1 MSVKLINCTSVTFT
15 MSLLSF
21 AIFLILLLIS
31 TAKSIAEKDGTTP
44 PTPSVQNF
52 KEFVT
57 NMIKDQSS
65 KIQTLLKKIQINA
78 QSVLTKIENMKQD
91 SRTKYKKMGISA
103 FRPFG
108 FLNNNLQYEERQVE
122 SPIKKNMDGIEASTE
137 PVAEARSFNTHYG
150 TSSYGVSANAN
161 YGHLPTY
168 HHHSI
173 GFDPINIV
181 VSVSLLSF
189 ILQALQGLLSRTR
202 LPTAVVEAR
211 YLNPVQEWI
220 KKFEE
225 KNSKA
230 EYLKRRY
237 PKKYY
242 H

>member
-1 MSVKLINCTSVTFT
+1 MSVKLINCLSVTLT
-15 MSLLSF
+15 MSLLSS

-31 TAKSIAEKDGTTP
+31 TAKSTSSKDGK

-57 NMIKDQSS
+57 SMIKDQSS

-78 QSVLTKIENMKQD
+78 QTVLTKIENMKQD
-91 SRTKYKKMGISA
+91 SKNMKKNLSISP
-103 FRPFG
+103 FRPLD
-108 FLNNNLQYEERQVE
+108 FLNNNIQYEERQVE
-122 SPIKKNMDGIEASTE
+122 SPLKKNMDLAETSTE
-137 PVAEARSFNTHYG
+137 PAAEARSFNTHYG
-150 TSSYGVSANAN
+150 TTSYGVSANAN

-181 VSVSLLSF
+181 VSMSLLSF
-189 ILQALQGLLSRTR
+189 ILQALQGLLNRTR

-211 YLNPVQEWI
+211 NLNPVQEWI

-237 PKKYY
+237 PKKF
-242 H
+242 